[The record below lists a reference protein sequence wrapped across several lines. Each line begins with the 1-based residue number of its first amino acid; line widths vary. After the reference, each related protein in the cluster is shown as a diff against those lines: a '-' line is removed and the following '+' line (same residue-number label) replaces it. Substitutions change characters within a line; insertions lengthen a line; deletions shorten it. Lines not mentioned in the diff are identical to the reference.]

1 MKFSLLSVYLD
12 STDLPVNINLG
23 FYFSYDFFLHNPRL
37 YLLIDG
43 IWVGS
48 DHAAGSTGA
57 AQSR

>member
-48 DHAAGSTGA
+48 GHAAGSTGA
-57 AQSR
+57 A